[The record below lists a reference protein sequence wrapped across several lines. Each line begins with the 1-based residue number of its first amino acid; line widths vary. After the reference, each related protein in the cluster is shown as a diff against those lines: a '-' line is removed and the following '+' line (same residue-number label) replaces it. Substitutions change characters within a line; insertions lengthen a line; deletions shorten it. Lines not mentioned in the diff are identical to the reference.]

1 MPSFLDGVVEFS
13 KDLLVL
19 FLLLTFLPYFIRII
33 IQVAIGFVKR
43 ILKFDLNPILDMI
56 AIPGSL
62 IRNIP
67 IDIYLKIKGWTISV
81 TYAQR
86 VGRSV
91 SNLSG
96 RYAGGFMIFMRPG
109 YKRPADFRD
118 TIFIMI
124 NSYSMTFLFYLWIK
138 YANEVVKFF
147 TAILGV
153 NPGYFMFVIFS
164 LSFAL
169 GGLPTSSE
177 TVLPLKFIFK
187 DKPVILGGIISIFMG
202 SVILN
207 GYYGSTIAWTIFF
220 LMTGL
225 IIIYDRMLDIRE
237 KKFQEQYLLPIG
249 VV

>member
-1 MPSFLDGVVEFS
+1 MLEFLDGVMEFS

-19 FLLLTFLPYFIRII
+19 FLVLTFLPYFVRII
-33 IQVAIGFVKR
+33 IQVVIGFIKR

-67 IDIYLKIKGWTISV
+67 IDIYLKIKGWTVSV
-81 TYAQR
+81 TYSQR

-96 RYAGGFMIFMRPG
+96 AYAGGFSIFMRPG
-109 YKRPADFRD
+109 HKRPADFRD
-118 TIFIMI
+118 TIFIMLS
-124 NSYSMTFLFYLWIK
+124 SYSMTFLFYLWMK
-138 YANEVVKFF
+138 HANDVVKFF
-147 TAILGV
+147 TAILGL
-153 NPGYFMFVIFS
+153 NSAYFLFVMCS

-177 TVLPLKFIFK
+177 TVLPLKFLFK
-187 DKPVILGGIISIFMG
+187 DKPVVLGGIVSIFMG

-207 GYYGSTIAWTIFF
+207 RYYGPTIAQVTFM
-220 LMTGL
+220 LMTA
-225 IIIYDRMLDIRE
+225 ITITYDRMLDTRE
-237 KKFQEQYLLPIG
+237 KRFQEQYMFPI
-249 VV
+249 